1 MFGIEMSRDLEKT
14 KTNGRQHRD
23 GEERNQGGRVSV
35 QELNIVM
42 ITTIVMAEEVTGLE
56 RISFQHVK
64 LEKSSES
71 GQVSSCTLYRLG
83 CLISYTSSYRSQM
96 M

>member
-14 KTNGRQHRD
+14 KTNGRQHGD

-35 QELNIVM
+35 QELNIV

-83 CLISYTSSYRSQM
+83 CLISYISSYRSQM